1 MMTNC
6 QTAGEK
12 ALLAAA
18 PSPAAGAVL
27 LLSGSQQLGPSTTP
41 VQAHHFMHAG
51 QAAYDSKHSSPNTPV
66 SRLRSGR
73 RKLPAPLTTSLH
85 VAFTWVSFTANKR
98 DSENTQGRSCGSVK
112 QKSIRGS
119 QNSLPREHHDGQ
131 KEKAQFPPAPSASC
145 PSPVTSL
152 GFPDSSLHPQSC
164 DPS

>member
-112 QKSIRGS
+112 QSPSVEAKTAS
-119 QNSLPREHHDGQ
+119 QGNTTMAKRKRHNFLLPPLHR
-131 KEKAQFPPAPSASC
+131 AP
-145 PSPVTSL
+145 L
-152 GFPDSSLHPQSC
+152 Q
-164 DPS
+164 